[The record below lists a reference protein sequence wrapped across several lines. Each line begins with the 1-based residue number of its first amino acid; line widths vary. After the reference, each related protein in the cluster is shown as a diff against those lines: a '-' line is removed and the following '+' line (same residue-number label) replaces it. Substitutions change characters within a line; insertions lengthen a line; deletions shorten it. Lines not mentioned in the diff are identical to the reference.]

1 MDFYFC
7 RHAKRQMKWRRISE
21 EDVKTVVS
29 SPDDVQATS
38 KSRKNAM
45 KAMGNRLLKVTYTE
59 EQEKIVVITAIDK
72 KQ

>member
-1 MDFYFC
+1 
-7 RHAKRQMKWRRISE
+7 MKWRRISE

-45 KAMGNRLLKVTYTE
+45 KAMGNWLLKVTYTE

-72 KQ
+72 KQWKT